1 VRSRRDLLLRR
12 VLPVLL
18 AAPFVA
24 VAAVHV
30 VALVV
35 ASRAGEVDLLAG
47 DGLRFE
53 PRWAVADLRAPA
65 TPAPDPGVSVVGA
78 LRPVSGWGER
88 APGGTWLSGEPGV
101 LQGYSGG
108 LGAGQV
114 VLRLRAAP
122 RWKGAGELR
131 VAIRLNGADLGERR
145 LGDGFKV
152 PRWAFPDGA
161 VGEGPLTVGI
171 EARTPRPAA
180 GGRTLLVSGIA
191 LVEARGVAWR
201 ELLRPPAVL
210 NGENGGVLVVRQP
223 GTVVAPIPRSHRF
236 HRLRLSYWFDAA
248 GERAWPQGRGVIRL
262 AGAEG
267 SPPPVPIDAG
277 TWIRRRLTLPVGE
290 SDGDA
295 AVEIRLDVLTPGASF
310 VVDGMRLEPEL

>member
-1 VRSRRDLLLRR
+1 MRSRRDLLLRR

-35 ASRAGEVDLLAG
+35 AFRVGEVALLAG
-47 DGLRFE
+47 GGIRFE
-53 PRWAVADLRAPA
+53 PRWAVADLRSPA
-65 TPAPDPGVSVVGA
+65 TPAPDSGVVVA
-78 LRPVSGWGER
+78 ETLRPASGWGET

-101 LQGYSGG
+101 LQGLSGG

-114 VLRLRAAP
+114 VVRLRAAP
-122 RWKGAGELR
+122 RWKDAGEVR

-152 PRWAFPDGA
+152 PRWGFPDGA
-161 VGEGPLTVGI
+161 VGEGPLTVEI

-191 LVEARGVAWR
+191 LVESRGTAWR
-201 ELLRPPAVL
+201 ELMRPPAVL
-210 NGENGGVLVVRQP
+210 TGDDGGSLLVRQP
-223 GTVVAPIPRSHRF
+223 GTVVVPIARSHRL
-236 HRLRLSYWFDAA
+236 HHLRLSYWFDLS
-248 GERAWPQGRGVIRL
+248 GDGAWPQGRGAITV
-262 AGAEG
+262 EG
-267 SPPPVPIDAG
+267 TDRSPPPTPVDAG
-277 TWIRRRLTLPVGE
+277 TWIRRRLTLPAGE
-290 SDGDA
+290 SDGAA
-295 AVEIRLDVLTPGASF
+295 AVQIRLDALTPGATF
-310 VVDGMRLEPEL
+310 VVDDLRLEPDL